1 MEWPEHRIRVGQTG
15 AGICSCSSQDARP
28 RVNDLT
34 SLSSVPWVTEAD
46 FRALLQ
52 LCEMAR
58 SGKFKVY
65 VPFPTPP
72 PTALPHFPWL

>member
-1 MEWPEHRIRVGQTG
+1 MERPEHRIRVGQSG
-15 AGICSCSSQDARP
+15 AGICSCFCQDARP
-28 RVNDLT
+28 RVDGLT

-65 VPFPTPP
+65 VPFPAPP
-72 PTALPHFPWL
+72 PAALPHLPWL